1 MRRLLWSPVVVVALT
16 AALLP
21 LTPADSAT
29 AIVSATASGPSDT
42 PAPGSVSPTATT
54 GHLASLAH
62 LDWLRVFVTPPDQ
75 PGHTTYRLASEPR
88 IGVLWTYADRQADGS
103 YRRIGGG
110 RYDPQT
116 DTWGQGAYNADD
128 VSRASVAYLRHWR
141 ATGSPGSRAAAYHLL
156 RGLAYLQTVDGPD
169 AGNVVLWMQPDGTL
183 NRSAEPPDSPD
194 PSDSAD
200 SYWLARTIWAYGEGY
215 AAFRAADPDFAGFLL
230 GRLRLAIDAVEREV
244 LVHDGQWLRL
254 DGFPVP
260 GWLIADGAD
269 ATGEALLGLA
279 AYVSVRPDDFRARH
293 VLARLADAVALMR
306 AGDPN
311 HWPYGAILPWG
322 RSRAVWHAWGGLAPA
337 GLARAY
343 QVLGDVRLAEAAV
356 SDAASFTPHLLV
368 AAGPE
373 NGWLP
378 APTDR
383 VQISYGAESRLES
396 LLAVAEAT
404 DRPGLATLAG
414 IAAAWY
420 FGANP
425 AGQRMYDPT
434 TGRTFDGVHGVTVN
448 RNSGAESAIHGVLAM
463 LWLDANPDLI
473 PVAATARVADRR
485 AWRLVEAESGAMS
498 GDAEVHRPASAWT
511 GESLWSGGA
520 GVRLGPG
527 GQVRVPV
534 DATVPA
540 RLLPVVELA
549 PDAGRT
555 VWGNAGVVRHDAVG
569 EQGDSPA
576 PGLLAVQTLPGTVT
590 PDTVT
595 VSGLDRPALIDAVLV
610 QPEVEWLTLGGDSG
624 DAGTALVR
632 SFATAPRRA
641 VVAVPGTGQ
650 ASVEVYDAS
659 GRLVLAHRSADGSVS
674 MVLPPGGFAVV
685 RR

>member
-1 MRRLLWSPVVVVALT
+1 MRRLLCSPVVVVALT

-21 LTPADSAT
+21 LTPAGSASAT
-29 AIVSATASGPSDT
+29 APSLSH
-42 PAPGSVSPTATT
+42 AGSVSPTTPERLT
-54 GHLASLAH
+54 NLAH
-62 LDWLRVFVTPPDQ
+62 LDWLRTSVTPPAQ
-75 PGHTTYRLASEPR
+75 PGHTTYRLASEPEV
-88 IGVLWTYADRQADGS
+88 GVLWTYADRQPDGS

-110 RYDPQT
+110 RHDPQT

-128 VSRASVAYLRHWR
+128 VSRVAVAYLRHWR
-141 ATGSPGSRAAAYHLL
+141 ATGSPDSRAAAYHLL

-183 NRSAEPPDSPD
+183 NRSANPPDSPD

-215 AAFRAADPDFAGFLL
+215 AAFRDADPDFADYLRA
-230 GRLRLAIDAVEREV
+230 RLHLAIGAVEREV
-244 LVHDGQWLRL
+244 LVHDGQWLHL
-254 DGFPVP
+254 DGLPVP

-279 AYVSVRPDDFRARH
+279 AYLSVRPDDSRARQ
-293 VLARLADAVALMR
+293 VLARLADGVALMR
-306 AGDPN
+306 AGDPDQ
-311 HWPYGAILPWG
+311 WPYGAILPWG

-343 QVLGDVRLAEAAV
+343 QVLGEDRLADAAV

-383 VQISYGAESRLES
+383 VQISYGAESRVES

-434 TGRTFDGVHGVTVN
+434 TGRTFDGVHGATVN

-473 PVAATARVADRR
+473 PVAATARVTDRR
-485 AWRLVEAESGAMS
+485 TWRLVEAESGTLS
-498 GDAEVHRPASAWT
+498 GSAEVHRPVSAWT

-527 GQVRVPV
+527 GQVRIPV
-534 DATVPA
+534 EAAEPA

-549 PDAGRT
+549 PDSGRT
-555 VWGNAGVVRHDAVG
+555 LWGNAGIVRHDAVG

-576 PGLLAVQTLPGTVT
+576 PGLLAVRTLPGTVA
-590 PDTVT
+590 PEAVT

-610 QPEVEWLTLGGDSG
+610 QPEVEWLTLGSDS
-624 DAGTALVR
+624 DTGTALVR

-641 VVAVPGTGQ
+641 AVVVPGTGQ

-659 GRLVLAHRSADGSVS
+659 GRLVLAHESAQRSVS

>member
-1 MRRLLWSPVVVVALT
+1 MRRLLCSPAVVVALT
-16 AALLP
+16 ATLLP
-21 LTPADSAT
+21 LTPAGP
-29 AIVSATASGPSDT
+29 VSATVPSPSHTGSVT
-42 PAPGSVSPTATT
+42 PAAT
-54 GHLASLAH
+54 GRLANLAH
-62 LDWLRVFVTPPDQ
+62 LDWLRTSVTPPAQ
-75 PGHTTYRLASEPR
+75 PGHTTYRLASEPE
-88 IGVLWTYADRQADGS
+88 IGVLWTYADRQPDGS

-141 ATGSPGSRAAAYHLL
+141 ATGSPDSRAAAYHLL

-169 AGNVVLWMQPDGTL
+169 AGNVVLWMQPDGAL
-183 NRSAEPPDSPD
+183 NRSANPPDSPD

-215 AAFRAADPDFAGFLL
+215 AAFRDADPDFAGFLR
-230 GRLRLAIDAVEREV
+230 GRLHLAIGAVQREV
-244 LVHDGQWLRL
+244 LVHDGQWLHL

-279 AYVSVRPDDFRARH
+279 AYVSARPDDSRARQ

-306 AGDPN
+306 AGDPDQ
-311 HWPYGAILPWG
+311 WPYGAILPWG

-337 GLARAY
+337 GLARTY
-343 QVLGDVRLAEAAV
+343 QVLGEDRLADAAV

-383 VQISYGAESRLES
+383 VQISYGAESRVES
-396 LLAVAEAT
+396 LFAVAEAT
-404 DRPGLATLAG
+404 DRPGLAALAG

-434 TGRTFDGVHGVTVN
+434 TGRTFDGVNGAIVN

-473 PVAATARVADRR
+473 PVAATARVTDRR
-485 AWRLVEAESGAMS
+485 AWRLVEAESGTLS
-498 GDAEVHRPASAWT
+498 GSAEVHRPASAWT

-527 GQVRVPV
+527 GQVRIPV
-534 DATVPA
+534 DATVPG

-549 PDAGRT
+549 PDSGRT
-555 VWGNAGVVRHDAVG
+555 LWGNAGIVRHDAG

-576 PGLLAVQTLPGTVT
+576 PGLLAVQTLPGTVA

-610 QPEVEWLTLGGDSG
+610 QPEVEWLTLGSDS

-641 VVAVPGTGQ
+641 EVAVPGTGR
-650 ASVEVYDAS
+650 ASVEIYDAS
-659 GRLVLAHRSADGSVS
+659 GRLVYAHGSAEGSVS